1 MATFTFF
8 QDFKEQLAKGNHNF
22 GTDTIKVRLTN
33 SAPNAATWTALSD
46 VTAITGGSYAD
57 QTSTI
62 TVTESGGTATIGG
75 TGSDVTFT
83 ASGSDFT
90 QCQYAVWYNDSMTT
104 PVTKGLI
111 GYVATGAVTVANG
124 NSLALDVGANGIATL
139 A

>member
-22 GTDTIKVRLTN
+22 GTDVIKVRLTN
-33 SAPNAATWTALSD
+33 SAPNVATWTALAD

-57 QTSTI
+57 QTSSI
-62 TVTESGGTATIGG
+62 SVTETGGTATIGG

-90 QCQYAVWYNDSMTT
+90 ACSYAVWYNDSMTT

-111 GYVATGAVTVANG
+111 GYVATGAVTVTNG
-124 NSLALDVGANGIATL
+124 NSLLLDVGSGGIASL

>member
-33 SAPNAATWTALSD
+33 ATPNAATWTTLTD

-62 TVTESGGTATIGG
+62 AVTETGGTATIGG

-90 QCQYAVWYNDSMTT
+90 QCQYAVWYNDTHASDL
-104 PVTKGLI
+104 LI
-111 GYVATGAVTVANG
+111 GYVPTGAVTVTNG
-124 NSLALDVGANGIATL
+124 NSLTLDVGSGGIFTA

>member
-8 QDFKEQLAKGNHNF
+8 QDFKEQMAKGVHNF

-33 SAPNAATWTALSD
+33 ATPNAATWTALSD
-46 VTAITGGSYAD
+46 VTAITGGSYSD

-62 TVTESGGTATIGG
+62 SVTESGGTATIGG

-83 ASGSDFT
+83 ASGTDFT
-90 QCQYAVWYNDSMTT
+90 QCQYAVWYNDSATS
-104 PVTKGLI
+104 PADALI
-111 GYVATGAVTVANG
+111 GYVATGAVTVAAG

>member
-33 SAPNAATWTALSD
+33 ATPNAATWTTLTD
-46 VTAITGGSYAD
+46 VTAITGGAYAD

-62 TVTESGGTATIGG
+62 SVTESGGTATIGG

-90 QCQYAVWYNDSMTT
+90 QCQYAVWYNDTHASDL
-104 PVTKGLI
+104 LI
-111 GYVATGAVTVANG
+111 GYVATGAVTVTNG
-124 NSLALDVGANGIATL
+124 NSLTLDVGANGIFTA